1 MKKKLNIAIQ
11 MDPLENLT
19 LAGDTTF
26 LLAFE
31 AQRRNFDVFHYTP
44 NDLVYKSGNI
54 YARMKSLNLSYHNDG
69 ESFKYGKESLQ
80 NLSDFDVVLMR
91 QDPPFDMNYI
101 TATHLLEKLSKK
113 TLVVNNPS
121 SVRNSPEKIFVTD
134 FQELMPETIV
144 TRDLNEIK
152 NFKKKN
158 KDIIIKP
165 LYGNGG
171 EGIFHVKNNDDNFN
185 SILEIC
191 LKQYKEQ
198 LIIQKYLPEVR
209 KGDKRIL
216 LIDGEIVGAVNRV
229 PALGDSRSNMHVGGT
244 PMKAVITSSDKR
256 ICSKISDELKHREL
270 FFVGIDVIGNYITEI
285 NVTSPTGIC
294 EINNFNKVN
303 IEKIFWDKIQAKLTY
318 H

>member
-91 QDPPFDMNYI
+91 QDPPFDMSYI
-101 TATHLLEKLSKK
+101 TATHLLEKLSG
-113 TLVVNNPS
+113 TVLIVNNPHE
-121 SVRNSPEKIFVTD
+121 VRNAPEKIFVTN
-134 FQELMPETIV
+134 FSHLMPKTLIS
-144 TRDLNEIK
+144 RDPDIIRHFRKEY
-152 NFKKKN
+152 

-171 EGIFHVKNNDDNFN
+171 HGV
-185 SILEIC
+185 
-191 LKQYKEQ
+191 
-198 LIIQKYLPEVR
+198 
-209 KGDKRIL
+209 
-216 LIDGEIVGAVNRV
+216 
-229 PALGDSRSNMHVGGT
+229 
-244 PMKAVITSSDKR
+244 
-256 ICSKISDELKHREL
+256 
-270 FFVGIDVIGNYITEI
+270 
-285 NVTSPTGIC
+285 
-294 EINNFNKVN
+294 
-303 IEKIFWDKIQAKLTY
+303 
-318 H
+318 